1 MSAFTN
7 HAEEL
12 LLTWLFTTSTAT
24 RPTAWYVAL
33 HTDDPGEAGSANE
46 VDTED
51 DDYARQ
57 SITFDDPVADSGQV
71 LSDLQ
76 ASWTA
81 ASDADDYTIT
91 HISIWD
97 AATSGNC
104 LMKGP
109 LVISWDQTADGIFT
123 LDVGKVIAALD

>member
-57 SITFDDPVADSGQV
+57 SITFDDPVADSGKV